1 MWAHSSVWIEWL
13 PAEQLVEGSN
23 PSGPK
28 WITMLFYFGPT
39 NRLYQ
44 LMTQIAHNT
53 SLLDQENPWQCSC
66 MH

>member
-1 MWAHSSVWIEWL
+1 
-13 PAEQLVEGSN
+13 
-23 PSGPK
+23 
-28 WITMLFYFGPT
+28 MLFYFGPT